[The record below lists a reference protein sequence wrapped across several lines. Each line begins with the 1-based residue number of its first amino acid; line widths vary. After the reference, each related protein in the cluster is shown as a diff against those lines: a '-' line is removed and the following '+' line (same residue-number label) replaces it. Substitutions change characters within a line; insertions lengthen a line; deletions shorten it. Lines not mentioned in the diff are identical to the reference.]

1 MKNYA
6 MLFLIFVTLGIVSC
20 SRPEPIVAPVVV
32 EPTVIKINEIY
43 SRGVTSDPDWIEIYN
58 ASSFPVNLGG
68 YKIYDVGG
76 QSGTKPKMVLASGTV
91 VPAKGYYVIVTDIAT
106 TVDPSGFGLSS
117 GGEEVWL
124 EDALRFVVYCCRLD
138 SDRSFSDHMV
148 HRHFH
153 TSTGIRDIVN
163 HKNVLLRDVFGKRL
177 SYNWASRGL
186 SNSQVEFY
194 LDVDSMCIFKQV
206 R

>member
-124 EDALRFVVYCCRLD
+124 EDASAKVIDDVIFPAMDVTQTYSRIPDGTNTWAL
-138 SDRSFSDHMV
+138 
-148 HRHFH
+148 
-153 TSTGIRDIVN
+153 TSSMT
-163 HKNVLLRDVFGKRL
+163 
-177 SYNWASRGL
+177 RGAA
-186 SNSQVEFY
+186 N
-194 LDVDSMCIFKQV
+194 K
-206 R
+206 